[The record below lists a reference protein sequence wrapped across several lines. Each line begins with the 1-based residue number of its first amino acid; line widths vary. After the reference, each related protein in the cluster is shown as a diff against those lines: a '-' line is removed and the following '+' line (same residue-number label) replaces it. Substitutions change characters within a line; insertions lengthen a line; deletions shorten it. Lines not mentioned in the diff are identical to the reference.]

1 MFSAVYC
8 TVVYE
13 YSTCVSY
20 DLLAAQT
27 CLSRGAGPAAP
38 GRRGGAERLRPPARL
53 GPHSVAPLLHRPRA
67 CPQARPQAQ
76 KGWSIKAHSQDVHN
90 THVLKI
96 FSAATISDRHMCQTY
111 IV

>member
-1 MFSAVYC
+1 MFLSSFLDRSRPSANREEQFGEHLKAC
-8 TVVYE
+8 H
-13 YSTCVSY
+13 
-20 DLLAAQT
+20 Q
-27 CLSRGAGPAAP
+27 
-38 GRRGGAERLRPPARL
+38 GGDRIEPQVRPPARL